1 MRIQI
6 IGYSGS
12 GKSTLARR
20 LGELYG
26 LPVLH
31 LDAVQFYGNWN
42 ERSLEEQNALVQ
54 KFLEQ
59 NEGWVIDGNYA
70 RVCPQRFA
78 MADACIF
85 LDFARV
91 PCLAA
96 CLHRWRKYRG
106 KARPSLGC
114 EEKLDAE
121 FFWWIM
127 HKGRTKAQRAKH
139 EEHLAA
145 AKKGIRLRTRR
156 QVDEY
161 LASLS
166 SDGATRQP

>member
-54 KFLEQ
+54 KFLEK

-91 PCLAA
+91 PCLVA
-96 CLHRWRKYRG
+96 CLHL
-106 KARPSLGC
+106 SL
-114 EEKLDAE
+114 
-121 FFWWIM
+121 I
-127 HKGRTKAQRAKH
+127 H
-139 EEHLAA
+139 
-145 AKKGIRLRTRR
+145 I
-156 QVDEY
+156 
-161 LASLS
+161 
-166 SDGATRQP
+166 

>member
-12 GKSTLARR
+12 GKSTLAQR
-20 LGELYG
+20 LGEMYG

-31 LDAVQFYGNWN
+31 LDTVQFYGNWN
-42 ERSLEEQNALVQ
+42 ERSLEGQNARVQ
-54 KFLEQ
+54 KFLEE
-59 NEGWVIDGNYA
+59 NKGWVIDGNYA
-70 RVCPQRFA
+70 RVCPQRFS
-78 MADACIF
+78 MADVCIF

-96 CLHRWRKYRG
+96 NLRRWWQYRG

-114 EEKLDAE
+114 EEKFDAE

-127 HKGRTKAQRAKH
+127 HEGRTKARRAQH
-139 EEHLAA
+139 EAHFAA
-145 AKKGIRLRTRR
+145 AKQGVRLCTHR
-156 QVDEY
+156 QVNKY
-161 LASLS
+161 LASLP
-166 SDGATRQP
+166 APERA

>member
-54 KFLEQ
+54 KFLEK

-78 MADACIF
+78 MADTCIF
-85 LDFARV
+85 SGFRTRALPGRLPAPLAEVQGKGAALAGMRRKIRRGILLVDHAQGAHKSPACQTRGT
-91 PCLAA
+91 PC
-96 CLHRWRKYRG
+96 RG
-106 KARPSLGC
+106 KKGHSPSHAPSG
-114 EEKLDAE
+114 
-121 FFWWIM
+121 
-127 HKGRTKAQRAKH
+127 GRISGVSF
-139 EEHLAA
+139 L
-145 AKKGIRLRTRR
+145 
-156 QVDEY
+156 
-161 LASLS
+161 
-166 SDGATRQP
+166 

>member
-54 KFLEQ
+54 KFLEK

-70 RVCPQRFA
+70 RVCP
-78 MADACIF
+78 
-85 LDFARV
+85 
-91 PCLAA
+91 
-96 CLHRWRKYRG
+96 
-106 KARPSLGC
+106 
-114 EEKLDAE
+114 
-121 FFWWIM
+121 
-127 HKGRTKAQRAKH
+127 
-139 EEHLAA
+139 
-145 AKKGIRLRTRR
+145 
-156 QVDEY
+156 
-161 LASLS
+161 
-166 SDGATRQP
+166 

>member
-1 MRIQI
+1 MRLENDSVILINTSEKGGRPIVRIQI

-96 CLHRWRKYRG
+96 CLAPLAEVQG
-106 KARPSLGC
+106 KGA
-114 EEKLDAE
+114 A
-121 FFWWIM
+121 
-127 HKGRTKAQRAKH
+127 
-139 EEHLAA
+139 LA
-145 AKKGIRLRTRR
+145 GL
-156 QVDEY
+156 
-161 LASLS
+161 
-166 SDGATRQP
+166 